1 MASIKLGA
9 IASDIRGS
17 IGGTVFSRNGG
28 GAYAKQRVC
37 PTNPNTAGQQLMRS
51 VMSSMIAAWAALSA
65 AVRSAWAVY
74 ATNVTLPNRLGD
86 QINLSGYN
94 MYTRTRAIIER
105 LGMAMPVAAPTV
117 MTLAEQDPSVA
128 ITPSLAG
135 QTISVAF
142 DNTLGWAGEVGGVLI
157 AYQGL
162 PQNPTVNSYDGP
174 FKIMG
179 SVAGAVVP
187 PVSPAVL
194 PSVYIIALGQKCFM
208 QFRILR
214 ADGRLSEPFRV
225 SGLVAA

>member
-37 PTNPNTAGQQLMRS
+37 PTNPNSYLQGIVRS
-51 VMSSMIAAWAALSA
+51 IISACWAAWNALSST
-65 AVRSAWAVY
+65 VRDDWGTY
-74 ATNVTLPNRLGD
+74 AKNVTLPNRLGD

-94 MYTRTRAIIER
+94 MYCRTKAVCAKIGATMPAVAPII
-105 LGMAMPVAAPTV
+105 
-117 MTLAEQDPSVA
+117 MTLAEQDNTLYTVA
-128 ITPSLAG
+128 DASDNNIE
-135 QTISVAF
+135 VYF
-142 DNTLGWAGEVGGVLI
+142 DNALGWAGEVGGKLI

-174 FKIMG
+174 FKQMG
-179 SVAGAVVP
+179 VVSGAVVP
-187 PVSPAVL
+187 PTSPATL
-194 PSVYIIALGQKCFM
+194 PSVYTLGAGQKCFM

-214 ADGRLSEPFRV
+214 TDGRLSTPFRFSSV
-225 SGLVAA
+225 VQS